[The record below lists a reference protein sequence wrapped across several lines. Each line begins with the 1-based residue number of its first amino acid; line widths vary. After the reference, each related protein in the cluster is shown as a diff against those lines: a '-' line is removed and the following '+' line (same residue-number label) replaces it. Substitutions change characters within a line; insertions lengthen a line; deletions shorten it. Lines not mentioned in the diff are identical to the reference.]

1 MAIVIVTTR
10 IQNQVK
16 FLIGKES
23 RFLRDIHED
32 VGKLEKFSLPGDY
45 MSYYTLQCKRLS
57 RKYGMRI
64 QFDTPDIYPTHT
76 RARFRYLEQDWRYG
90 IVKGS
95 FNSHTD
101 SNSLDTALREF
112 NEEVMPFEDR
122 DLIEDLN
129 TKIHYRDL
137 YALHLK
143 DPTDLCK
150 TIAKRTNMYYGE
162 LFEMEI
168 LTWDE
173 LQPIWKN
180 LNVVSKRSLEFIVS
194 LEQLS

>member
-122 DLIEDLN
+122 ELIEDLN

-173 LQPIWKN
+173 LQLIWKN